1 MPSRRVWRAAPA
13 TLAVV
18 GLFCVA
24 AGVCIPVLA
33 YLVLL
38 REQSPAVPIFLVVLA
53 VFALGYGWRFGLHP
67 SLRADEHGVV
77 VNNPGRRVRF
87 GWSEITVLAPGGNGL
102 VVGSESDRAEAWCI
116 QKSRWAARR
125 GRRTRADRIVDEL
138 CELQDQYDPPLEDDE
153 TGIRIRRARWHEYG
167 LLTRIERSASK
178 AALGHVFPAAEY
190 PYPTV
195 AVRRRW
201 RRLLRDRMIQIRIL
215 EHWEI
220 ERIET
225 PVGLV
230 AFETAGTIRHLAIVP
245 RAVPPRLRLAA
256 ARVRDGGDLRQRRV
270 RGPALGPGRQHRR
283 PRLLPPSGLDGDRAA
298 RGSRISA
305 APGRTDDGPAEPDC
319 PPPTLMTHRFGCA
332 SLSHPAPL
340 RA

>member
-1 MPSRRVWRAAPA
+1 MPPGRVWRAAPA

-38 REQSPAVPIFLVVLA
+38 REQSPALPIFLAVLGVV
-53 VFALGYGWRFGLHP
+53 ALGYGWRFGLHP
-67 SLRADEHGVV
+67 SLRADEQGVLV
-77 VNNPGRRVRF
+77 SNPGRRVRF

-116 QKSRWAARR
+116 QKSRWATRR

-138 CELQDQYDPPLEDDE
+138 CKLQDHYDPPLEDDE
-153 TGIRIRRARWHEYG
+153 TGVRIRRARWHENG

-178 AALGHVFPAAEY
+178 AALGHVFPASDY
-190 PYPTV
+190 PYPTA

-201 RRLLRDRMIQIRIL
+201 RRLLRDRMILIQIL
-215 EHWEI
+215 ERTECGQTEI
-220 ERIET
+220 

-230 AFETAGTIRHLAIVP
+230 AFETSGDIRHLAIVP
-245 RAVPPRLRLAA
+245 DQFRRGYGSLLLEYATQEIFDSGASEAQLWVLVDNTA
-256 ARVRDGGDLRQRRV
+256 ARSFYRR
-270 RGPALGPGRQHRR
+270 RGWTETGELGEAEY
-283 PRLLPPSGLDGDRAA
+283 PPH
-298 RGSRISA
+298 
-305 APGRTDDGPAEPDC
+305 PAELRMVRPN
-319 PPPTLMTHRFGCA
+319 P
-332 SLSHPAPL
+332 SAP
-340 RA
+340 RRRS

>member
-1 MPSRRVWRAAPA
+1 MPMPSRRVWRAAPA
-13 TLAVV
+13 TLAAV

-102 VVGSESDRAEAWCI
+102 IVGSESDRAEAWCI
-116 QKSRWAARR
+116 QKSRWAVRR
-125 GRRTRADRIVDEL
+125 GSRTRADRIVDEL

-167 LLTRIERSASK
+167 LLTRIERSASR
-178 AALGHVFPAAEY
+178 AALSHVFPAAEY

-201 RRLLRDRMIQIRIL
+201 RRLLRDRMIQIRVL
-215 EHWEI
+215 EHWET

-245 RAVPPRLRLAA
+245 EQFRRGYGSLLLEYATEEIFDSGASTAQLWVLVDNTA
-256 ARVRDGGDLRQRRV
+256 ARAFYRRRGWTETGQR
-270 RGPALGPGRQHRR
+270 GEAEY
-283 PRLLPPSGLDGDRAA
+283 PPH
-298 RGSRISA
+298 
-305 APGRTDDGPAEPDC
+305 PAELMMVRPN
-319 PPPTLMTHRFGCA
+319 PT
-332 SLSHPAPL
+332 AP
-340 RA
+340 RRRS

>member
-1 MPSRRVWRAAPA
+1 MAIPPPRVWRAAPA

-38 REQSPAVPIFLVVLA
+38 REQSPALPVFLAVLA

-67 SLRADEHGVV
+67 SLRADERGVIV
-77 VNNPGRRVRF
+77 TNPGRRVRF
-87 GWSEITVLAPGGNGL
+87 GWSEINVLAPGENGL
-102 VVGSESDRAEAWCI
+102 VVGSESDRAEVWCI
-116 QKSRWAARR
+116 QKSRWATRR

-138 CELQDQYDPPLEDDE
+138 CDLQDQYDPPLEDDE

-178 AALGHVFPAAEY
+178 AALGHVFPAADY
-190 PYPTV
+190 PYPTI

-201 RRLLRDRMIQIRIL
+201 RRLLRDRMIQVRVL
-215 EHWEI
+215 EQLEA
-220 ERIET
+220 EQLQT

-230 AFETAGTIRHLAIVP
+230 AFETAGIIRHLAIVP
-245 RAVPPRLRLAA
+245 QQFRRGYGSLLLEYATEEIFDSGTSEARLWVLVGNTA
-256 ARVRDGGDLRQRRV
+256 ARSFYRR
-270 RGPALGPGRQHRR
+270 RGWTETDERAEAEY
-283 PRLLPPSGLDGDRAA
+283 PPH
-298 RGSRISA
+298 
-305 APGRTDDGPAEPDC
+305 PAE
-319 PPPTLMTHRFGCA
+319 LMMVRPNP
-332 SLSHPAPL
+332 SAP
-340 RA
+340 RRRS